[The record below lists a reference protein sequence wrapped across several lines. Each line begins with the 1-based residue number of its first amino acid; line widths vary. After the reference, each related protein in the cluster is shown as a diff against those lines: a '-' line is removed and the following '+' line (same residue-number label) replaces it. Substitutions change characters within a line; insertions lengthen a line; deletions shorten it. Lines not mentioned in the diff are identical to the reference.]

1 MSWERKK
8 CQDVPQRENTSHCG
22 AVWGEGR
29 PQESLRGKVTLNEM
43 LEDESTLN
51 QF

>member
-1 MSWERKK
+1 MREDKVP
-8 CQDVPQRENTSHCG
+8 DVPRRRTRVQWG
-22 AVWGEGR
+22 AVWGEGTPR
-29 PQESLRGKVTLNEM
+29 ESLRGKVALNEM